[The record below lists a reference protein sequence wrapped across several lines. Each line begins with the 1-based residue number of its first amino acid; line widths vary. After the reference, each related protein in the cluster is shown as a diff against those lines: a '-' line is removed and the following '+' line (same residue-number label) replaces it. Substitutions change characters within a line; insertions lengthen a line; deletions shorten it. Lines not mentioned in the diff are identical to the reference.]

1 MISVRSDS
9 LRAAWLCLLLACAM
23 LLTVGCSGT
32 ADQPDVPKE
41 QDASVSAPPVEE
53 QRRFVYLCEDLS
65 LLKYQDIA
73 EGIREQCE
81 EKDIACTIVDARGG
95 MEVVMAY
102 IDELDQTSAD
112 AIMVSMLT
120 EPLGALI
127 QSKCNAA
134 GIPIFAV
141 SSRMRDEAGQ
151 EIPGIEMSA
160 YESGESVAA
169 SIADAIEKGHAL
181 DMDRPISVVMCTM
194 SNLTSAT
201 EIQNGFYDMFSKR
214 FPELGSD
221 SYVELEAL
229 SPDDEG
235 QYFSLNNY
243 FGKRDPGMQYVF
255 LSFNDDGSAGIVR
268 YVQEVGM
275 DPERILIGAVGMQAN
290 SKQIFE
296 DLPTLAKRYHTTS
309 VDYRGMGRQAV
320 DEVFNAL
327 LTGEAFP
334 HIFVPLGETVTAD
347 KYQPAEAESTS

>member
-23 LLTVGCSGT
+23 LLTVGCTGT
-32 ADQPDVPKE
+32 TNQPDVPKK
-41 QDASVSAPPVEE
+41 QDASVSVPPAEE

-73 EGIREQCE
+73 EGLRERCE
-81 EKDIACTIVDARGG
+81 ENGIAYTIVDARGG

-102 IDELDQTSAD
+102 IEDLDSTSAD
-112 AIMVSMLT
+112 AILVSMLM

-127 QSKCNAA
+127 QSKCDAA
-134 GIPIFAV
+134 EIPIFAV

-169 SIADAIEKGHAL
+169 SIADAIEKQRAL
-181 DMDRPISVVMCTM
+181 DMDGPVSVVMCTM

-221 SYVELEAL
+221 SYVELEVL
-229 SPDDEG
+229 SPDAEG

-243 FGKRDPGMQYVF
+243 FGKRDSGMQYVF
-255 LSFNDDGSAGIVR
+255 LTFNDDGSAGIVR

-290 SKQIFE
+290 SERVFE
-296 DLPTLAKRYHTTS
+296 ELPMLATRYHAIS
-309 VDYRGMGRQAV
+309 VDYNDMGQQAV
-320 DEVFNAL
+320 DGVSDAL
-327 LTGEAFP
+327 MAGEEFP
-334 HIFVPLGETVTAD
+334 HIFMPLGEIVTAD
-347 KYQPAEAESTS
+347 KIQPTEAD